1 MDFERRW
8 RRPVRPWRRR
18 AAASLL
24 ALGLYSHALQAYPQS
39 KPEYQLKTAFLYNF
53 ALFTEWPAETGR
65 SLTLCIYGA
74 DPFGEE
80 LDALQGKPVG
90 ERQLTV
96 RRVAGGESLAGC
108 QIVFI
113 ASSEISGL
121 SIVLER
127 LNGSTVL
134 TVADSPG
141 AARRG
146 VALNMSLAQNKVAF
160 EANLMAARGA
170 RLNLS
175 SKLLRLATQVIQ

>member
-1 MDFERRW
+1 MGFEVEPGW
-8 RRPVRPWRRR
+8 RR
-18 AAASLL
+18 AAVGLL
-24 ALGLYSHALQAYPQS
+24 AWGLFSHALQAYPQS

-65 SLTLCIYGA
+65 SLNLCIYGA

-90 ERQLTV
+90 QRALTIH
-96 RRVAGGESLAGC
+96 RVAGGGSLAGC

-113 ASSEISGL
+113 SSSEISGL
-121 SIVLER
+121 AVVLER
-127 LNGSTVL
+127 LHGSTAL
-134 TVADSPG
+134 TIADSPG

-146 VALNMSLAQNKVAF
+146 VALNLSVAEDKVAF
-160 EANLMAARGA
+160 EANLSAARGA

-175 SKLLRLATQVIQ
+175 SNLLRLATQVIQ